1 MDCAI
6 TDVHCAVNLD
16 CIVTNL
22 YRISYNEF
30 WFGIMLSAS
39 RDAIQVEH
47 NVEEFIDEMIWCL
60 GFVLKDSWVGLGQGG
75 SSMGRLSEYDQILTV
90 VEALGRIQDSL
101 CSYYFCIGLKI
112 IIKSKVGFCFVFF
125 KHGPSQDLMKLRFF
139 MSQHRRNP
147 VRGKM
152 IGK

>member
-1 MDCAI
+1 MDCPI

-47 NVEEFIDEMIWCL
+47 NVEEFIDEMI
-60 GFVLKDSWVGLGQGG
+60 
-75 SSMGRLSEYDQILTV
+75 
-90 VEALGRIQDSL
+90 
-101 CSYYFCIGLKI
+101 
-112 IIKSKVGFCFVFF
+112 
-125 KHGPSQDLMKLRFF
+125 
-139 MSQHRRNP
+139 
-147 VRGKM
+147 
-152 IGK
+152 